1 VRLLRELN
9 CEFDEYARD
18 DRATVS
24 EVVRRAVSEC
34 IHRCKSDPR
43 QHLVVYVHRLFQGS
57 TPEHDESCKSLT
69 ENMDIT
75 SPAVQVW
82 DVFRVTA
89 WFEGDLVRDRTDP
102 RLQVNSLKGRKD
114 GHPLKLNMRQLA
126 RIREIYESRV
136 LVECRKSCTQVQRGA
151 SFACMG
157 LHTCIRSRQKMNIV

>member
-1 VRLLRELN
+1 
-9 CEFDEYARD
+9 
-18 DRATVS
+18 
-24 EVVRRAVSEC
+24 
-34 IHRCKSDPR
+34 
-43 QHLVVYVHRLFQGS
+43 
-57 TPEHDESCKSLT
+57 
-69 ENMDIT
+69 MDIT
-75 SPAVQVW
+75 SPAVRVW

>member
-1 VRLLRELN
+1 MRLLRELN

-18 DRATVS
+18 ERAKAS

-43 QHLVVYVHRLFQGS
+43 QHLGVYVHRLFQGS
-57 TPEHDESCKSLT
+57 TPEHGESCKSLT

-75 SPAVQVW
+75 GPVVRVW

-89 WFEGDLVRDRTDP
+89 SFEGDLVRDRTDL

-126 RIREIYESRV
+126 RSARYMRAVCSWNVGNRV
-136 LVECRKSCTQVQRGA
+136 RRFSEVPPLPVGDCIPVFDLGRK
-151 SFACMG
+151 
-157 LHTCIRSRQKMNIV
+157 